1 MSVDCRRPE
10 RGQFYRPE
18 RGQVCRPERGQFCRP
33 ERSEFCHPERSEG
46 SALENAMKLTR
57 RYSALALVTTLGAC
71 SWFTDF
77 KQQPKP
83 DPWESPSDTIAM
95 RGNPQNSVPVY
106 GSLAPGYAFSHA
118 PMIATLDSMA
128 SIQNPTPADARS
140 LHNGRMYYQ
149 INCAVCHGEA
159 GKGDGPILR
168 AKAIFPPPLVGPSAE
183 GKSDGYIWAIIRNGR
198 GAMPSYNRIE
208 EMDRWDVVNYVRGL
222 QGKYQV
228 AVGPTGLPG
237 ETGDKVPGYSQ
248 TGPTRPS
255 PYYKHAGSQAD
266 ETRGYAFP
274 HAQQPV
280 TPPAKSDSTPAANPA
295 PVAPVTPTPK
305 TGGER

>member
-1 MSVDCRRPE
+1 VSGSTIAARRVG
-10 RGQFYRPE
+10 RVG
-18 RGQVCRPERGQFCRP
+18 
-33 ERSEFCHPERSEG
+33 
-46 SALENAMKLTR
+46 ALM
-57 RYSALALVTTLGAC
+57 LVTVLTAC

-77 KQQPKP
+77 KKQPKP
-83 DPWESPSDTIAM
+83 NPWESSDSVAM

-106 GSLAPGYAFSHA
+106 GTLAPGYAVSRLA
-118 PMIATLDSMA
+118 LPGTIDSMA
-128 SIQNPTPADARS
+128 SIPNPVPADARS
-140 LHNGRMYYQ
+140 LRNGHMYYS
-149 INCAVCHGEA
+149 INCAVCHGDL
-159 GKGDGPILR
+159 GKGDGPVTKHGMFVL
-168 AKAIFPPPLVGPSAE
+168 PLLGASAE
-183 GKSDGYIWAIIRNGR
+183 GKTDGYIWGMMRNGR

-228 AVGPTGLPG
+228 ATGPVGLPG

-266 ETRGYAFP
+266 ATHGYAWP
-274 HAQQPV
+274 HADAAE
-280 TPPAKSDSTPAANPA
+280 PAKPDSAPAASTAPA
-295 PVAPVTPTPK
+295 KTPTTTTPK

>member
-1 MSVDCRRPE
+1 MSANDH
-10 RGQFYRPE
+10 
-18 RGQVCRPERGQFCRP
+18 CRP
-33 ERSEFCHPERSEG
+33 ERSERPAFP
-46 SALENAMKLTR
+46 ALAR

-77 KQQPKP
+77 RQQPKP

-95 RGNPQNSVPVY
+95 RGNPQNSVSVY
-106 GSLAPGYAFSHA
+106 GTLAPSYAFSHTA
-118 PMIATLDSMA
+118 SIATLDSMA
-128 SIQNPTPADARS
+128 SIQNPVAADARS

-159 GKGDGPILR
+159 GKGDGPILA
-168 AKAIFPPPLVGPSAE
+168 AKAIFPPPLIGASAE
-183 GKSDGYIWAIIRNGR
+183 GKTDGYLWAIIRNGR
-198 GAMPSYNRIE
+198 GAMPSYDRIE

-228 AVGPTGLPG
+228 ATGPVGLPG

-248 TGPTRPS
+248 MGPTRPS

-266 ETRGYAFP
+266 ASRGYAFP
-274 HAQQPV
+274 HSQSVA
-280 TPPAKSDSTPAANPA
+280 PAKPDSTAAATPAPAAPT
-295 PVAPVTPTPK
+295 TPTPK